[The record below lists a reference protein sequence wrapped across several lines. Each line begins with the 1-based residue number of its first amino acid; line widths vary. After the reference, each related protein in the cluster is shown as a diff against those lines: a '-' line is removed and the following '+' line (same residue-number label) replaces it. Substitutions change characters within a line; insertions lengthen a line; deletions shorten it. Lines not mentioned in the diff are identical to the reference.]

1 MIGKYEKD
9 IFNDEK
15 STIKNLSRGVFA
27 KSNIKKNTK
36 LSEKNIYFA
45 FPLEKNQLSSQNL
58 KKNTILKQIF
68 PKIVLLR

>member
-1 MIGKYEKD
+1 MTK
-9 IFNDEK
+9 K

-45 FPLEKNQLSSQNL
+45 FPEKNQLSSQNL
-58 KKNTILKQIF
+58 KKNTILKTDISKDSPIKVNEVIF
-68 PKIVLLR
+68 